1 MQNLLW
7 NMLLKW
13 FRVTLRLQDW
23 RQRIHRAEQLSG
35 ICHFV

>member
-13 FRVTLRLQDW
+13 FHVRLRLQDW
-23 RQRIHRAEQLSG
+23 MQRIHRVGQLSG